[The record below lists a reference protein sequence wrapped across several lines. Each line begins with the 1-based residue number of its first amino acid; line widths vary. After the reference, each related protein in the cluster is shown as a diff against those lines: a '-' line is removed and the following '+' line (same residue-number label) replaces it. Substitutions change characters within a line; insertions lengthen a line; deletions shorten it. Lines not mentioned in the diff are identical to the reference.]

1 MAKPFEVVVEQD
13 VEATPEQ
20 AWEAIATGIGMDGWW
35 MGSSTVE
42 PGLGGSVQTAL
53 PGFTMESTITTWD
66 PPHRFANTS
75 PQEAD
80 GRLMAF
86 DFTIEARAGGTT
98 HIRLVH
104 SGFLPDEIWADEW
117 DALKEGDPAYIFKL
131 AEYLKYFR
139 GRQAVPVSVYGPPV
153 TAEEAWRAFHGVIGV
168 GRDVE
173 VGAPVRFTP
182 AGLPEIDGVIDYRSR
197 DLLGVRTADAMYRFF
212 AGMGIAYVGHHIF
225 ADVDAAAS
233 QAAWE
238 AWLSGL
244 FATEGATR

>member
-1 MAKPFEVVVEQD
+1 MAKPFEVVVEQV

-20 AWEAIATGIGMDGWW
+20 VWEAISTGLGMDGWF

-42 PGLGGSVQTAL
+42 PRLGGAVRTAL

-75 PQEAD
+75 PQAAD

-98 HIRLVH
+98 HLRLVH
-104 SGFLPDEIWADEW
+104 SGFLPDEIWADEF
-117 DALKEGDPAYIFKL
+117 DALKKGDPTYVFKL

-139 GRQAVPVSVYGPPV
+139 GRQAVPVSVYGPQV
-153 TAEEAWRAFHGVIGV
+153 QAAAAWSAFHAVMGV
-168 GRDVE
+168 GPDVE

-182 AGLPEIDGVIDYRSR
+182 TGLPEIDGVIDYRSS

-212 AGMGIAYVGHHIF
+212 VGMGIAYVGHHIF
-225 ADVDAAAS
+225 ADVDPAET

-238 AWLSGL
+238 AWLQGL
-244 FATEGATR
+244 FAEAGVA

>member
-1 MAKPFEVVVEQD
+1 MAKPFEVIVEQD

-20 AWEAIATGIGMDGWW
+20 AWEAISTGVGMDGWW

-42 PGLGGSVQTAL
+42 PRLGGAVRTIL

-66 PPHRFANTS
+66 LPHRFVNTS
-75 PQEAD
+75 PQAPD

-98 HIRLVH
+98 HVRLVH
-104 SGFLPDEIWADEW
+104 SGFLPDEIWADEF
-117 DALKEGDPAYIFKL
+117 DALKKGDPAYVFKL
-131 AEYLKYFR
+131 AEYLRYFR
-139 GRQAVPVSVYGPPV
+139 GRQAVPVSVYGPQV
-153 TAEEAWRAFHGVIGV
+153 DADHAWRTFHAILGV
-168 GRDVE
+168 GQGVE

-182 AGLPEIDGVIDYRSR
+182 TGLPEIDGVIDYRSS

-212 AGMGIAYVGHHIF
+212 VGMGIAYVGHHIF
-225 ADVDAAAS
+225 TDVDPAAT

-244 FATEGATR
+244 FAEVGAT

>member
-1 MAKPFEVVVEQD
+1 MAKPFEVVVEQV
-13 VEATPEQ
+13 VEATPEE
-20 AWEAIATGIGMDGWW
+20 AWEAISTGLGMDGWF

-42 PGLGGSVQTAL
+42 PGLGGTVRTAL

-75 PQEAD
+75 PQSED

-98 HIRLVH
+98 HLRLVH
-104 SGFLPDEIWADEW
+104 SGFLPDEIWADEF
-117 DALKEGDPAYIFKL
+117 DALKKGDPAYVFKL
-131 AEYLKYFR
+131 AEYLRYFR
-139 GRQAVPVSVYGPPV
+139 GRQAVPVSVYGPQV
-153 TAEEAWRAFHGVIGV
+153 GAEDAWRTFHAILGV
-168 GRDVE
+168 GPDVE

-182 AGLPEIDGVIDYRSR
+182 TGLPEIDGVIDYRSS

-212 AGMGIAYVGHHIF
+212 VGMGIAYVGHHIF
-225 ADVDAAAS
+225 ADVDPAAT

-238 AWLSGL
+238 TWLQGL
-244 FATEGATR
+244 FAEAGVA